1 MERTLAAMS
10 RICSSVKLAN
20 TANLPTRPQ
29 SMALGRTRLMT
40 KECSGA
46 NNGAA
51 QFLQAHDSLAIYQIT
66 PIKPGKLT

>member
-1 MERTLAAMS
+1 MERTPGVKT

-20 TANLPTRPQ
+20 TANLPMRPQ

-40 KECSGA
+40 KEFSEA

-51 QFLQAHDSLAIYQIT
+51 QFLPAHDSLAICEIT